1 MDLQSS
7 VSSGI
12 NAILSAMAMQILQ
25 KIRALEFEEKILN
38 GSLLIA
44 FVGIFFPWIGG
55 KESLIDDTSRIFTG
69 LGFHTGFIGITI
81 LALVT
86 YVLLITVVPL
96 TSSTTIIRKRHKN
109 TVRLLMTSLAAILTL
124 AALSVLYKVTF
135 ESPGLEV
142 RFGVYVTLVGT
153 LIATLYAFLAYQEEH
168 RAQVRQMFHHP
179 EDEDLPQEDRQEKKP
194 QQTQQHPLFHTPE
207 PPPAPEPEAHNTRH
221 LLPRK

>member
-1 MDLQSS
+1 
-7 VSSGI
+7 
-12 NAILSAMAMQILQ
+12 MAMQILQ

-69 LGFHTGFIGITI
+69 LGFHTGFIGLAV

-86 YVLLITVVPL
+86 YVLLITIVPL
-96 TSSTTIIRKRHKN
+96 TSRTTIIRRQHKS
-109 TVRLLMTSLAAILTL
+109 TVRLLATSLATILTL

-142 RFGVYVTLVGT
+142 RFGVYVTIVGT

-179 EDEDLPQEDRQEKKP
+179 EDEDLPQEARQEKRI
-194 QQTQQHPLFHTPE
+194 QQESQQNPLFQAPQ
-207 PPPAPEPEAHNTRH
+207 PPPPPEPEEHKMHH